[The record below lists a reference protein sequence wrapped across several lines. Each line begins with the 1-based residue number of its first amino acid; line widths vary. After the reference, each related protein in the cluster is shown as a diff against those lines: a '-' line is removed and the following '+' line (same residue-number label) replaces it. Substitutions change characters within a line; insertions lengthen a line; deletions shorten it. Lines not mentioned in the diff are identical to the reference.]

1 MEKTMPKRNFRL
13 KMQHACGSDEL
24 RPVFSNV
31 KFENGY
37 MYATDA
43 HIIVRAAVLAFSDF
57 DPSEVD
63 ILNGKFLDVDTFKKV
78 IACKHVVVTEE
89 GITDLKT
96 KALYRFAEV
105 EKYPDVEAVMNV
117 GPRNEIDEIGIQHN
131 VLSRMLKVISSSG
144 FNGARYQFCAKNKGI
159 TILSNDSTLSE
170 NEFKGILMP
179 AMIYG

>member
-1 MEKTMPKRNFRL
+1 MDKTMPKRNFRL

-24 RPVFSNV
+24 RPAFSNV
-31 KFENGY
+31 KFERGY

-43 HIIVRAAVLAFSDF
+43 YIIVRASVLAFSDF

-63 ILNGKFLDVDTFKKV
+63 ILNGKYIDADTFKKV

-96 KALYRFAEV
+96 KALYRFTEV
-105 EKYPDVEAVMNV
+105 EKYPDVEAVMNP
-117 GPRNEIDEIGIQHN
+117 GQKNEIDEIGLKPK
-131 VLSRMLKVISSSG
+131 VLSKMLKIISTSD
-144 FNGARYQFCAKNKGI
+144 FETARFQFCAKNRGI
-159 TILSNDSTLSE
+159 TILSNDSMFTE

-179 AMIYG
+179 AMLNG